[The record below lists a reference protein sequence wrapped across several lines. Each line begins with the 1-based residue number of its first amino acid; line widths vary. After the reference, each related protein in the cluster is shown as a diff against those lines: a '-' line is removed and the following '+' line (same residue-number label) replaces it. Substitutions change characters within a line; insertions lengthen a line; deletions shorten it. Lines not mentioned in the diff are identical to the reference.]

1 MQKLFLAILSSVSL
15 LFAGVNMHLS
25 VNVPVPEIVFP
36 EPPHVVIAAPGVY
49 VVPDYPEEVFFVS
62 GSYWVV
68 REGHWFR
75 SRGPHQKW
83 IMVRNSRVPR
93 GIMRIP
99 RGKYRNWHPERHEGN
114 RDYHGHGDRDHGHDH
129 GRWK

>member
-1 MQKLFLAILSSVSL
+1 MFPCRKLCFLSRRTLSL
-15 LFAGVNMHLS
+15 PLR
-25 VNVPVPEIVFP
+25 
-36 EPPHVVIAAPGVY
+36 VY

-68 REGHWFR
+68 VRTLVSKPG
-75 SRGPHQKW
+75 SHQKW

-99 RGKYRNWHPERHEGN
+99 EEIQKLASGEA
-114 RDYHGHGDRDHGHDH
+114 
-129 GRWK
+129 